1 MNTIALSTIS
11 FHAYE
16 QVIQQY
22 NVHACVMMVIV
33 RSECIVYILAVHSMH
48 ITYPFVCK
56 ELDS

>member
-1 MNTIALSTIS
+1 MNTIAFSTIS

-16 QVIQQY
+16 LVVQQY

-33 RSECIVYILAVHSMH
+33 RSECIVYKVALPS
-48 ITYPFVCK
+48 ITYPFVYK